1 MNLQTPGNAIIVMTE
16 LSDISSFKD
25 VIPTDD
31 IFEAIFDFTPTDPPG
46 VGFECMGVENASV
59 TLYLG
64 ITFIIMILIGLLYLV
79 YSLAY
84 ASRLYNRVMSMIE
97 QKLKPGIYFGLF
109 YVFLQ

>member
-1 MNLQTPGNAIIVMTE
+1 MNLQTPGNVIIVMTE

-64 ITFIIMILIGLLYLV
+64 ITFIIMISIGL
-79 YSLAY
+79 
-84 ASRLYNRVMSMIE
+84 
-97 QKLKPGIYFGLF
+97 
-109 YVFLQ
+109 